1 MKLIKPAEISSK
13 IMTLIEEA
21 DESLIIVSPYNDL
34 EKWDKINKRF
44 ESAIKRGIKI
54 SYYARMNAK
63 HKGLS
68 AFKDK
73 AYFN

>member
-44 ESAIKRGIKI
+44 ESAI
-54 SYYARMNAK
+54 
-63 HKGLS
+63 
-68 AFKDK
+68 
-73 AYFN
+73 